1 MKLDFTL
8 AKKFSRN
15 SVKGLEL
22 RTASLTR
29 AVVFNTSGKGYDKVR
44 AALESFIKKEKKEGR
59 SPDVKLKGIGK
70 SYEVSGEDT
79 LRFLLNVNFVNES
92 HNDFID
98 FFNREIH
105 TIGEPVE
112 MELDEKAALVRMTAE
127 AESEEEFFA
136 GLLPIIEKYDIG
148 IFKK

>member
-1 MKLDFTL
+1 MKIDVTL

-15 SVKGLEL
+15 TVKGLEL
-22 RTASLTR
+22 RTASLNR

-44 AALESFIKKEKKEGR
+44 KDLEAFLKEEKKAGR
-59 SPDVKLKGIGK
+59 VPDVKLKGIGK

-79 LRFLLNVNFVNES
+79 LRFLWKVNFVNES

-98 FFNREIH
+98 FFNREISNV
-105 TIGEPVE
+105 GEPVE
-112 MELDEKAALVRMTAE
+112 MELDEKAALVKMTAE
-127 AESEEEFFA
+127 AESEEDFFA

>member
-44 AALESFIKKEKKEGR
+44 ASLESFIKKEKKEGR

-105 TIGEPVE
+105 NIGEPVE

>member
-15 SVKGLEL
+15 NIKGLEL
-22 RTASLTR
+22 RTASLER
-29 AVVFNTSGKGYDKVR
+29 AVIFNTSGKGYEKVR
-44 AALESFIKKEKKEGR
+44 DAFAAFMNEEESEGR

-70 SYEVSGEDT
+70 SYEVSGKDT
-79 LRFLLNVNFVNES
+79 LRFLWNVNFVNES

-98 FFNREIH
+98 FFNREISAL
-105 TIGEPVE
+105 GEPVE
-112 MELDEKAALVRMTAE
+112 MELDEKAALVKMTAE
-127 AESEEEFFA
+127 TESEEDFFA

>member
-15 SVKGLEL
+15 NIKGLEL
-22 RTASLTR
+22 RTASLER
-29 AVVFNTSGKGYDKVR
+29 AVVFNTSGKGYEKVR
-44 AALESFIKKEKKEGR
+44 AALDAFMKEEEKEGR
-59 SPDVKLKGIGK
+59 TPDVKLKGIGK
-70 SYEVSGEDT
+70 SYEVSGKDT
-79 LRFLLNVNFVNES
+79 LRFLWKVNFVNES

-98 FFNREIH
+98 FFNREISS
-105 TIGEPVE
+105 IGEPAE
-112 MELDEKAALVRMTAE
+112 MDLDEKAALVKMTAE

>member
-15 SVKGLEL
+15 NIKGLEL
-22 RTASLTR
+22 RTASLKR
-29 AVVFNTSGKGYDKVR
+29 AVIFNTSGKGYEKVR
-44 AALESFIKKEKKEGR
+44 AALESFIEKEEKEGR

-70 SYEVSGEDT
+70 SYEVSGDDT
-79 LRFLLNVNFVNES
+79 LRFLREVNFVNES
-92 HNDFID
+92 HNDFVD
-98 FFNREIH
+98 FFNREISA
-105 TIGEPVE
+105 IGEPVE
-112 MELDEKAALVRMTAE
+112 MELDEKAALVKMTAE
-127 AESEEEFFA
+127 AESEEDFFA

>member
-15 SVKGLEL
+15 NIKGLEL
-22 RTASLTR
+22 RTASLER
-29 AVVFNTSGKGYDKVR
+29 AVIFNTSGTGYEKVR
-44 AALESFIKKEKKEGR
+44 DAFAAFMNEEESEGR

-70 SYEVSGEDT
+70 SYEVSGKDT
-79 LRFLLNVNFVNES
+79 LRFLWDVNFVNES

-98 FFNREIH
+98 FFNREISAL
-105 TIGEPVE
+105 GEPVE
-112 MELDEKAALVRMTAE
+112 MELDEKAALVKMTAE
-127 AESEEEFFA
+127 TESEEDFFA

>member
-1 MKLDFTL
+1 MKIDFTL

-15 SVKGLEL
+15 TVKGLEL
-22 RTASLTR
+22 RTASLNR

-44 AALESFIKKEKKEGR
+44 KDLEAFLKEEKKAGR
-59 SPDVKLKGIGK
+59 TPDVKLKGIGK

-79 LRFLLNVNFVNES
+79 LRFLWKVNFVNES

-98 FFNREIH
+98 FFNREISNV
-105 TIGEPVE
+105 GEPVE
-112 MELDEKAALVRMTAE
+112 MELDEKAALVKMTAE
-127 AESEEEFFA
+127 AESEEDFFA

>member
-8 AKKFSRN
+8 AKKFSAN
-15 SVKGLEL
+15 NVKGLEL
-22 RTASLTR
+22 RTASLKR

-44 AALESFIKKEKKEGR
+44 AALDSFVKKEEKEGR
-59 SPDVKLKGIGK
+59 SPDVRLKGIGK
-70 SYEVSGEDT
+70 SLEISGEDT
-79 LRFLLNVNFVNES
+79 LRFLADVNFVNES

-98 FFNREIH
+98 FFNCGISAV
-105 TIGEPVE
+105 GEPVE

-127 AESEEEFFA
+127 AESEEVFFA

-148 IFKK
+148 IYKK